1 MRTPVVSRGLNR
13 NLIGILVAAAAVA
26 AVAAGVAF
34 PIPTHDT
41 AMRYAV
47 MAEKFAVGEWQEAF
61 HPRFGVLFPALAGT
75 FKFIFRCDSLSAC
88 SGVSML
94 AWAMTI
100 IPLFFLSRSIFG
112 EKVALLSVFLY
123 LICPMPLLWALQG
136 LREPYRLL
144 GVVLMAAGIFSINEN
159 RTRSFVF
166 SLAGVVILLLLRA
179 DTILFAVGFL
189 FIYSIVDK
197 FRANT
202 WCIAV
207 IGLIFVQLPCYNV
220 WLWTGYWLPAAQYV
234 NIVSKIMR

>member
-1 MRTPVVSRGLNR
+1 MPDIKPKVI
-13 NLIGILVAAAAVA
+13 LIFALVLALIAVTL
-26 AVAAGVAF
+26 GVCF

-41 AMRYAV
+41 AMRYAP
-47 MAEKFAVGEWQEAF
+47 MAEKFVVGEWREVF

-88 SGVSML
+88 SGVSMF

-112 EKVALLSVFLY
+112 EKVAFLSVFLY

-166 SLAGVVILLLLRA
+166 SLVGVVILLLLRA